1 MNAEIERMLGKY
13 DIKSVDKAIHALK
26 EVIQEVVLQIL
37 SQTDFFQHAAF
48 YGGTAL
54 RIFYG
59 LNRFSEDMDF
69 SLQSLEPDFSLQ
81 KHLPVLEQGLH
92 SFGFTM
98 QAQEKQKQQGAPVQ
112 SAFPKGNTRM
122 HLLHIA
128 ALPFPYSGVPSNAL
142 LSIKVEIDTNPPPG
156 AQYETKFRLLP
167 QPYSVV
173 LYDKPSLFAGKLH
186 ALLCRNWKHRE
197 KGRDFYDYVWYLQ
210 EHIPVNLEH
219 LQARMHQSG
228 HWDSERSLSL
238 PIVIDLLEQ
247 RFTEVDYESVKADVL
262 PFIPNAN
269 VLDIW
274 SKEFFIAITKDLLTA
289 NA

>member
-13 DIKSVDKAIHALK
+13 DIKSVDKANHALK

-81 KHLPVLEQGLH
+81 KYLPVLEQGLH
-92 SFGFTM
+92 SFGFIM
-98 QAQEKQKQQGAPVQ
+98 QAQEKQKQQGSPVQ
-112 SAFPKGNTRM
+112 SAFLKGNTRI
-122 HLLHIA
+122 HLLHIT

-142 LSIKVEIDTNPPPG
+142 LSMKVEIDTNQPPG

-186 ALLCRNWKHRE
+186 ALLCRNWKHRG
-197 KGRDFYDYVWYLQ
+197 KGRNFYDYVWYLQ

-238 PIVIDLLEQ
+238 LIVIDLLEQ
-247 RFTEVDYESVKADVL
+247 RFTEVDYESVKADVS